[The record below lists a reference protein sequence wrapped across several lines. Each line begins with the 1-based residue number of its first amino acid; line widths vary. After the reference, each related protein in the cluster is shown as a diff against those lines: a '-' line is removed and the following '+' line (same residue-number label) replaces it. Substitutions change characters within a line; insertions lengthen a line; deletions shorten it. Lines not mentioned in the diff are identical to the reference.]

1 LPEARDEAWG
11 GVGVDELREIGA
23 DTVGS
28 GTVDLRAAGEAV
40 RGEYR
45 CAECSYGVVVVG
57 VLPECPMCRA
67 SSWEQRPWKPRAPV
81 EAAPRS

>member
-1 LPEARDEAWG
+1 
-11 GVGVDELREIGA
+11 VDELPEIEPDRAVDGFL
-23 DTVGS
+23 
-28 GTVDLRAAGEAV
+28 DLRAAGEAV

-67 SSWEQRPWKPRAPV
+67 SSWEQCPWKPGGHT
-81 EAAPRS
+81 AASLRS